1 MKLGAL
7 GAGLQTWLRKAV
19 AALLSAFAWLVA
31 LILGGFAA
39 IVIGIYLVA
48 GLGWSLIFGGLILLI
63 GAAFIVIG
71 ISRG

>member
-1 MKLGAL
+1 MKA
-7 GAGLQTWLRKAV
+7 AQRLRAWSGSIL
-19 AALLSAFAWLVA
+19 AALASAFAWLVV

-39 IVIGIYLVA
+39 VVIGIYLVA

-63 GAAFIVIG
+63 GASFIVIG

>member
-1 MKLGAL
+1 MKAI
-7 GAGLQTWLRKAV
+7 QRLRAWSGSIL
-19 AALLSAFAWLVA
+19 AALVSAFAWLVA

-39 IVIGIYLVA
+39 VVIGIYIVA

-63 GAAFIVIG
+63 GASFIVIG

>member
-7 GAGLQTWLRKAV
+7 GADLQTWLRKAV

-39 IVIGIYLVA
+39 IVVGIYLVA

>member
-1 MKLGAL
+1 MKA
-7 GAGLQTWLRKAV
+7 AQRLRAWSGSIL
-19 AALLSAFAWLVA
+19 AALVSAFAWLVA

-39 IVIGIYLVA
+39 VVIGIYIVA

-63 GAAFIVIG
+63 GASFIVIG

>member
-7 GAGLQTWLRKAV
+7 GADLQTWLRKAV

-31 LILGGFAA
+31 LILGGFVA
-39 IVIGIYLVA
+39 IVVGIYLVA

>member
-1 MKLGAL
+1 MKAI
-7 GAGLQTWLRKAV
+7 QRLRAWSGSIL
-19 AALLSAFAWLVA
+19 AALVSAFAWLVA

-39 IVIGIYLVA
+39 VVIGIYIVA
-48 GLGWSLIFGGLILLI
+48 GLGWSLIFGGLILLV

>member
-63 GAAFIVIG
+63 GASFIVIG

>member
-39 IVIGIYLVA
+39 IVVGIYLVA

-63 GAAFIVIG
+63 GASFIVIG